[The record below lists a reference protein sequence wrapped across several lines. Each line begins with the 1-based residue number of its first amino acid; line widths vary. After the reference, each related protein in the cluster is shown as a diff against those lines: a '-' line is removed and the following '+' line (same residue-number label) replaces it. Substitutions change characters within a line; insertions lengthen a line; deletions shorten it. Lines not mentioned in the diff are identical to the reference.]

1 MRTGKGPA
9 TLHVYLI
16 RPSKYDD
23 DGFVIRHWRGVAPS
37 NSLACLHG
45 LTEDVR
51 ERGMLG
57 GVGIQT
63 HVIDESVSRIRLHEI
78 VRRNRARGCRA
89 LACLVGVQTNQFCR
103 AADIALSLR
112 REDVPV
118 MVGGFH
124 VSGMLAMLPEVP
136 REIQDLLDAGVSVV
150 AGEVE
155 HRWHE
160 LLRDAWEGRLRPIY
174 RLIDDPPDLYEAACP
189 RASREATRRFMS
201 ANYVT
206 IDCSRGCPFHCSFCT
221 IINVQGRKMR
231 YRSPECV
238 TAAIRQAY
246 REAGIRLF
254 FFTDDNFARN
264 PASGKILEA
273 LIAMRRDEGIAIEFL
288 MQVDVPSYRMPGFV
302 EKAEQAGCC
311 SVFIGVESLN
321 PRNLAD
327 AGKIQNQTGE
337 YGAAMRAWRK
347 ARVRVQ
353 VGYIIG
359 LPHDTE
365 ESVGKDVERLIREV
379 QPDQASFFMMIPL
392 PGSADHKGLLE
403 SGVAIDPDYNKYD
416 SSHETMP
423 HAGMSGEE
431 WMRAYRE
438 AWQRFYSLENM
449 KAILGRVHPARY
461 WDVFRNLC
469 WYKYALAAEGA
480 HPMLTGFFRLKD
492 RSTRR
497 PGFEPEGWWRHLR
510 RRIPEVLRLLRS
522 SARLMLEMEELWL
535 ATRRVSETET
545 LVLEELARIRS
556 GMRRRL
562 RVTDLQAAYLR
573 AKARMPS
580 IQVPSRFHLLWEQIA
595 LFRASQP
602 CDSRRDLAR
611 FWIRTRW
618 LLRHRRIEGL
628 LRLDQIALN
637 GYRELRLV
645 SGFLVALSDRAGHN
659 PGAER
664 PMRSAEQC

>member
-1 MRTGKGPA
+1 MKPGKRSSA
-9 TLHVYLI
+9 LHVYLI

-51 ERGMLG
+51 ERGLLG
-57 GVGIQT
+57 EVEIRT
-63 HVIDESVSRIRLHEI
+63 HAIDESVTRIPLDEI
-78 VRRNRARGCRA
+78 ARRNRTAGCRA

-112 REDVPV
+112 REGVPV
-118 MVGGFH
+118 MLGGFH
-124 VSGMLAMLPEVP
+124 VGGMLAMFQGVP
-136 REIQDLLDAGVSVV
+136 PEIQELLDAGVSVV

-160 LLRDAWEGRLRPIY
+160 LLRDAWEDRLQPIY
-174 RLIDDPPDLYEAACP
+174 RLIDDPPDLYDAACP
-189 RASREATRRFMS
+189 KASREATRRFVN

-238 TAAIRQAY
+238 TAAIRRAY
-246 REAGIRLF
+246 REPGIRLF

-264 PASGKILEA
+264 PASGKILDA
-273 LIAMRRDEGIAIEFL
+273 LIAMRREEGIAIEFL
-288 MQVDVPSYRMPGFV
+288 MQVDVPAYRLPGFV
-302 EKAEQAGCC
+302 EKASQAGCC
-311 SVFIGVESLN
+311 SVFIGMESLN

-327 AGKIQNQTGE
+327 AGKTQNHTEQYGE
-337 YGAAMRAWRK
+337 AVRAWRN

-353 VGYIIG
+353 VGYIVG

-365 ESVGKDVERLIREV
+365 ESVGADVERLIREV

-392 PGSADHKGLLE
+392 PGSADHKRLVE

-416 SSHETMP
+416 SCHETMP
-423 HAGMSGEE
+423 HARMSGEQ
-431 WMRAYRE
+431 WVRAYRE
-438 AWQRFYSLENM
+438 AWRRFYSLENM
-449 KAILGRVHPARY
+449 KAILGRADPAIY
-461 WDVFRNLC
+461 WDVFRNFC
-469 WYKYALAAEGA
+469 WYKYAVAAEGA
-480 HPMLTGFFRLKD
+480 HPMLTGFFRFKD
-492 RSTRR
+492 RLTRR
-497 PGFEPEGWWRHLR
+497 PGLELEGRLAHLR
-510 RRIPEVLRLLRS
+510 RRIPEVLGLLRS
-522 SARLMLEMEELWL
+522 STRLMLEMEELWL

-562 RVTDLQAAYLR
+562 RVSDLRAAHLR
-573 AKARMPS
+573 AKAQMPS
-580 IQVPSRFHLLWEQIA
+580 IKIPSRLSLLWEQVA
-595 LFRASQP
+595 LFRTSQL

-618 LLRHRRIEGL
+618 LLRHGRMEAL
-628 LRLDQIALN
+628 LCLDQIALN
-637 GYRELRLV
+637 GYRELRLA
-645 SGFLVALSDRAGHN
+645 SGFLMALADRAAHDSG
-659 PGAER
+659 GE
-664 PMRSAEQC
+664 SAGD